1 MYKEL
6 ASLFFTWASK
16 SLEEKS
22 KVYYKQV
29 CHELNFFLS
38 KRDPEFFNSVVR
50 PFLLCKM
57 EKTFVDHYLLGN
69 HKDLAVGYQS
79 INKLNKLNT
88 FEKCLLI
95 DSFI

>member
-29 CHELNFFLS
+29 CHGLNFFLS

-57 EKTFVDHYLLGN
+57 EKTFVDLYLLEKYDPLISTYN
-69 HKDLAVGYQS
+69 NLES
-79 INKLNKLNT
+79 KLM
-88 FEKCLLI
+88 E
-95 DSFI
+95 SFIILGLN